1 MVSFFSCRCHS
12 GTAQPAD
19 VLILGGTATH
29 RRARTPQW
37 SYHFY
42 PEEAHTEL
50 TLQLPS
56 AVLLREVH
64 LQPHLGALATC
75 PSAVALEVR
84 LFLQPTISFD
94 VVLAGFV

>member
-1 MVSFFSCRCHS
+1 MLTSHLFLRIFRCQS

-19 VLILGGTATH
+19 VLIQGGTH

-50 TLQLPS
+50 TLTLPN
-56 AVLLREVH
+56 AILLREVH
-64 LQPHLGALATC
+64 LQPHIGALATC
-75 PSAVALEVR
+75 PSAVALEVSSR
-84 LFLQPTISFD
+84 
-94 VVLAGFV
+94 

>member
-1 MVSFFSCRCHS
+1 M
-12 GTAQPAD
+12 
-19 VLILGGTATH
+19 LIQGGAATH

-42 PEEAHTEL
+42 PDESHTEL

-64 LQPHLGALATC
+64 LQPHLSALATC
-75 PSAVALEVR
+75 PSAVALEVK
-84 LFLQPTISFD
+84 LFLFEKLVIHDVPYHHQLYKNTSF
-94 VVLAGFV
+94 V

>member
-1 MVSFFSCRCHS
+1 M
-12 GTAQPAD
+12 
-19 VLILGGTATH
+19 LIQAGNTTH

-50 TLQLPS
+50 TIQLPS

-64 LQPHLGALATC
+64 LQPHLSALATC
-75 PSAVALEVR
+75 PSAVALEVN
-84 LFLQPTISFD
+84 ICK
-94 VVLAGFV
+94 